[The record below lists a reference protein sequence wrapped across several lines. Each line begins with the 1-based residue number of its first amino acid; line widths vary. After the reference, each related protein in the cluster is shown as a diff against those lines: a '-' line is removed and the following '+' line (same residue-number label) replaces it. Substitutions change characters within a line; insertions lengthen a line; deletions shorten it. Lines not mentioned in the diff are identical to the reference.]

1 MKPRSLSIREF
12 RGWRDSGEIPLDRPI
27 TLVVGE
33 NGRGKSSLTTAIE
46 WCLYGRE
53 IESAGGLGIDERAD
67 WEVRPREA
75 SQGPTEVALGLDA
88 PEGPVTVVRRRAAH
102 ASGRGGDEVE
112 VRTPSGVLADA
123 AALEWLRRRMPDLET
138 FRRAHALHPESV
150 RRRATDAADRAAIL
164 AILLG
169 LEDDREARERWKDAK
184 ALDLVRDVDLR
195 LRRLEADVDASADRP
210 RRDREEVE
218 KRLLARGLARGDLS
232 AERVPALR
240 DDLAA
245 RARALAQRLG
255 LDPKLPQAPGGTPDP
270 EAFRAWAQAW
280 PLAARE
286 RAPALSGLQA
296 RRNGLSHLDAGL
308 AELVPLEDGLRRARE
323 AYEQAVHTGGDRP
336 TRERAI
342 VEATARVAQATA
354 DLQRA
359 SSLVS
364 LLEDALALAPDV
376 DERTPCPVCAT
387 PVLGLRARIGEALA
401 HHRDDDVSRLVEART
416 KAQAARQAA
425 ERALEDLARAER
437 SGHAARE
444 ARDKVQKGLETLLP
458 PGAGS
463 PGVGALGDGATHD
476 LAAAARVRAEVLRRE
491 IEALEGLAKERDAAL
506 ARHAA
511 DHDLLRDLEAWV
523 GAVAR
528 LDREVEVT
536 RCPSYER
543 LDAAV
548 DAVAG
553 FAADVETLS
562 SMARDA
568 QAERSVARGA
578 AVNRTLGE
586 YYDAIVGAGG
596 RGLQVVVH
604 ATPKKIDY
612 RLEDRDGLPAVP
624 VLNQASINAV
634 SLALLFAQAE
644 ERARADGLSLVL
656 LDDPAQS
663 LDAERQAGLARAIER
678 LSAACSV
685 LVTTTPAPLA
695 DRVRD
700 FVSTPRRLLHLA
712 PRDVHAGARVER
724 TEDR

>member
-12 RGWRDSGEIPLDRPI
+12 RGWRESGEIPLDRPI

-46 WCLYGRE
+46 WCLFGRE

-75 SQGPTEVALGLDA
+75 SQGPTEVSLGLDA

-232 AERVPALR
+232 PERAAALR
-240 DDLAA
+240 DDLTA

-255 LDPKLPQAPGGTPDP
+255 LDPKLPPVGIPDS
-270 EAFRAWAQAW
+270 EAFHAWARAW

-286 RAPALSGLQA
+286 RAPALTGLQA

-308 AELVPLEDGLRRARE
+308 AELAPLEDGLRRARE
-323 AYEQAVHTGGDRP
+323 TYEQAVHTGGDRP
-336 TRERAI
+336 ARERAI
-342 VEATARVAQATA
+342 VEATAKATQAAA

-401 HHRDDDVSRLVEART
+401 HHRDDDVSRLVEAKA

-425 ERALEDLARAER
+425 ERALDDLARAER

-444 ARDKVQKGLETLLP
+444 ARDQVQKRLAALLP
-458 PGAGS
+458 PDAGS
-463 PGVGALGDGATHD
+463 PGVGSPVDGPTHD

-491 IEALEGLAKERDAAL
+491 IEGLEGLAKERDAAL

-523 GAVAR
+523 SAVAR

-536 RCPSYER
+536 RCPSFDR

-553 FAADVETLS
+553 FAADVESLS

-644 ERARADGLSLVL
+644 ERARVDGLSLVL